1 MNWYACQIWKT
12 FQSVH
17 NSHMFCVIMF
27 YVILFPLKIIKSQSE
42 FEEDIEVWKKDNR
55 CRLCVPCTI
64 CICRHWFRVNFG
76 RSDWANFWYFFR
88 NVHNHTEYYPL
99 DYNLHCLVIVG
110 VFPIGLAKKKYGFNV
125 WEHQSKLQAWQY
137 LGIIIC
143 LTVSVLLHYMDWEGF
158 KQLLLFPMAVSFLL

>member
-1 MNWYACQIWKT
+1 MRYGKKITGADYVYLALYAFAGIGLELIL
-12 FQSVH
+12 VG
-17 NSHMFCVIMF
+17 VIEP
-27 YVILFPLKIIKSQSE
+27 I
-42 FEEDIEVWKKDNR
+42 
-55 CRLCVPCTI
+55 
-64 CICRHWFRVNFG
+64 FG
-76 RSDWANFWYFFR
+76 ISLETY
-88 NVHNHTEYYPL
+88 TTTQ
-99 DYNLHCLVIVG
+99 NLHCLVIVG